1 MHSAIVYAVMP
12 ENEIEVRNLVGRL
25 YAGIHKVE
33 KNPALK
39 QLGEF
44 VWDVDFQADPEVLA
58 VLINALAQLGVGYGI
73 LQLDAAPQWMMRDP
87 VQRNS

>member
-12 ENEIEVRNLVGRL
+12 TSPIEARNALL
-25 YAGIHKVE
+25 LLEAGIQKIE

-44 VWDVDFQADPEVLA
+44 VWQVDFQADPEVLA
-58 VLINALAQLGVGYGI
+58 VLIASLAQPRIEYGI
-73 LQLDAAPQWMMRDP
+73 LQLDGEPQWN
-87 VQRNS
+87 VRNRKN